1 MPKKRFLVTY
11 EGDDPPSENDV
22 RDVLLSN
29 AMDEG
34 GILTVTEVKRTKEK
48 VNFT

>member
-1 MPKKRFLVTY
+1 MAKKRFLVTY

-34 GILTVTEVKRTKEK
+34 GILTVEEVKRRKEK
-48 VNFT
+48 VEFT